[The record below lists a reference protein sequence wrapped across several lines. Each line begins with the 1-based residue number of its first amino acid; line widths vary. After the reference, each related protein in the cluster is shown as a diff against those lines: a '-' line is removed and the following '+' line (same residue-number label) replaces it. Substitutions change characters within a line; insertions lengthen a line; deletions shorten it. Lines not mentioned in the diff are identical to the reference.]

1 MAPEKEMNE
10 TIHILVR
17 GVIIVDD
24 HVLLAHAKDAA
35 NTFLPGGHVE
45 VGESLAHALSRELA
59 EELGCASRVANY
71 LGLVEHQW
79 NAGDYRQH
87 ELNHLFLASLTG
99 ITSTQALPS
108 RESHLE
114 FRWARLAEL
123 TNHNLLPAPL
133 TGIIQRHAQGKRG
146 PVWASTLPA
155 Q

>member
-1 MAPEKEMNE
+1 MNDA
-10 TIHILVR
+10 IHILVR
-17 GVIIVDD
+17 GVVIIDG

-59 EELGCASRVANY
+59 EELGCTCRIAKY

-87 ELNHLFLASLTG
+87 ELNHLFLASLAG
-99 ITSTQALPS
+99 ITSTQAMPS
-108 RESHLE
+108 SESHLE
-114 FRWARLAEL
+114 FLWARLAEL

-133 TGIIQRHAQGKRG
+133 SGIIQRHVQGEHG
-146 PVWASTLPA
+146 PVWVATFPA